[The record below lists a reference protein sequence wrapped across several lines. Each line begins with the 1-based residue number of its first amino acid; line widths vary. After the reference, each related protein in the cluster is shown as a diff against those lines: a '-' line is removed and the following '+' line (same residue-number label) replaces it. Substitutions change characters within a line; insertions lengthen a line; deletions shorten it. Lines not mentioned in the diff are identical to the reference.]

1 MDRYTL
7 LYPVTLSF
15 RQSTGEVREET
26 ISEIALRRPT
36 AKEMRLV
43 DRAGSGMVGLVI
55 SMLAIL
61 SGHDEEV
68 IEKIDAQDFA
78 ELAEMVSDF
87 LPNGPT
93 DGKTG

>member
-7 LYPVTLSF
+7 RYPVTLSF
-15 RQSTGEVREET
+15 RQTSGEVREET
-26 ISEIALRRPT
+26 ISEITLRRPT

-61 SGHDEEV
+61 SGHDEDT
-68 IEKIDAQDFA
+68 IERIDAQDFA
-78 ELAEMVSDF
+78 ELADMVTDF
-87 LPNGPT
+87 LPSGRT
-93 DGKTG
+93 AGKTG